1 MNRRIFGIFLLL
13 FLAVGPAAAEK
24 EPPLP
29 KDLPPYGAMKP
40 FQPPQVTTQ
49 KLANGLTLW
58 LVPRT
63 GFPKVSYI
71 LAVRGGFASDP
82 QDRPGLAELLTAT
95 IDQGTATRTAKQI
108 AEELQ
113 SAGGDLSA
121 IAGSESIVM
130 STSALATKAEA
141 GLTVL
146 ADVVR
151 NATFPDDEVDLA
163 KRNAADHLQQQEADS
178 SFLAERALARVLFAQ
193 HPYAVTSLTQDT
205 IAKVTPQELRS
216 EYARRFRPD
225 QAILIVAGDFDTAK
239 MAGLTEVL
247 LGKWAAPSTSP
258 VPAVEKPSAVPP
270 HAIFLVDRP
279 DSVQTTLALG
289 SLGPPEG
296 GTEYAAYRV
305 ANALFGGMFGSRLT
319 VNIREDK
326 GYTYTP
332 GSYVVS
338 RRTTGFLQTWAA
350 VRNEVTGATLNE
362 INYELNR
369 MATTSPLD
377 EELVH
382 AQRYLVGNQAIDL
395 QAQDSVGRSLARL
408 WILGL
413 PPEEL
418 GRENEQIGKVTV
430 RDVDEVA
437 SKYFPAARQAIVAV
451 GVEKVVKAQLAPFK
465 LEVNAAP

>member
-1 MNRRIFGIFLLL
+1 ML
-13 FLAVGPAAAEK
+13 FANH
-24 EPPLP
+24 
-29 KDLPPYGAMKP
+29 PYH
-40 FQPPQVTTQ
+40 VT
-49 KLANGLTLW
+49 A
-58 LVPRT
+58 
-63 GFPKVSYI
+63 
-71 LAVRGGFASDP
+71 
-82 QDRPGLAELLTAT
+82 
-95 IDQGTATRTAKQI
+95 
-108 AEELQ
+108 
-113 SAGGDLSA
+113 
-121 IAGSESIVM
+121 
-130 STSALATKAEA
+130 ATKARITA
-141 GLTVL
+141 TSR
-146 ADVVR
+146 AD
-151 NATFPDDEVDLA
+151 
-163 KRNAADHLQQQEADS
+163 LQEI
-178 SFLAERALARVLFAQ
+178 FAQ
-193 HPYAVTSLTQDT
+193 
-205 IAKVTPQELRS
+205 
-216 EYARRFRPD
+216 RFRPD
-225 QAILIVAGDFDTAK
+225 QAMLVAVGDFRNDSMLAAIKAK
-239 MAGLTEVL
+239 FGSWKAPANAP
-247 LGKWAAPSTSP
+247 KAAPPEPST
-258 VPAVEKPSAVPP
+258 AVEHAV
-270 HAIFLVDRP
+270 FLVARP
-279 DSVQTTLALG
+279 GSIQSTLELATFAPRLG
-289 SLGPPEG
+289 DPS
-296 GTEYAAYRV
+296 YATAQV
-305 ANALFGGMFGSRLT
+305 ANALYGGEFSSRL
-319 VNIREDK
+319 VSNIREDK